1 MAKSEVSK
9 LLTFN
14 KAQKYL
20 SDNGHT
26 VSTQQVRH
34 LARTNPIVS
43 AAVEDYT
50 DPITDASTKVIKQ
63 SALDEY
69 LTWRAAN
76 PEGIGR
82 GGNRKS
88 DGAKRYS
95 AVFTPDQLARAN
107 EVLMNAGLPV
117 LEVPVRKPRKVKDA
131 NETQHTSNGVG
142 IETSDVDLSE
152 LELIDIA

>member
-1 MAKSEVSK
+1 MAKAEVSK

-20 SDNGHT
+20 SDQGHT

-69 LTWRAAN
+69 LVWRIAN
-76 PEGIGR
+76 PEGVGR
-82 GGNRKS
+82 GGNRKP

-95 AVFTPDQLARAN
+95 VVLTVQQLADAN
-107 EVLMNAGLPV
+107 QALADQGLPG
-117 LEVPVRKPRKVKDA
+117 LEIPVRKPRKAKDVS
-131 NETQHTSNGVG
+131 ETQHTNGVADVS
-142 IETSDVDLSE
+142 SDVDLSE

>member
-1 MAKSEVSK
+1 MAKTEISK

-14 KAQKYL
+14 KAQRYL

-43 AAVEDYT
+43 AAVADYT

-63 SALDEY
+63 TALDEY
-69 LTWRAAN
+69 LAWRVAN
-76 PEGIGR
+76 PEGMGR

-88 DGAKRYS
+88 PDGSKRYS
-95 AVFTPDQLARAN
+95 AVFTPDQVTQIN
-107 EVLMNAGLPV
+107 EWLQSAGFPV
-117 LEVPVRKPRKVKDA
+117 LEIPVRKPRKAKEA
-131 NETQHTSNGVG
+131 GETQHTNGFEDVSSD
-142 IETSDVDLSE
+142 IELGELDL
-152 LELIDIA
+152 LEIA

>member
-1 MAKSEVSK
+1 MAKSEVSIK

-20 SDNGHT
+20 ADNGHS

-76 PEGIGR
+76 PEGMGR
-82 GGNRKS
+82 GGNRKP
-88 DGAKRYS
+88 DGSKRYS
-95 AVFTPDQLARAN
+95 GVFTADQVAQINEMLAT
-107 EVLMNAGLPV
+107 AGFPV
-117 LEVPVRKPRKVKDA
+117 LEIPVRKPRKNA
-131 NETQHTSNGVG
+131 SETPHTNGVDAVS
-142 IETSDVDLSE
+142 SDVEFEE
-152 LELIDIA
+152 LELLTIE